1 MAQATIPFCKVCS
14 GTGVLIEPRNNQAEA
29 RICDCS
35 EKCLVCRGSRFVMG
49 KDAQGRDSARMC
61 QCEVRRIRVRMF
73 NEARLPGKYY
83 EARLEERFKD
93 AQNENVFNSLRLMAS
108 DFQPGQKGLLL
119 MGPSGVGKTFLV
131 AAFVHEVIFRRGI
144 QAHFRD
150 FFHLLADLRSG
161 YSQDKPESDLL
172 GPLMDVE
179 VLVID
184 ELGKGRNSPWEQN
197 ILDVII
203 SQRYNNQKTTIFTSN
218 YTDSRKTTLVER
230 VRGKDGMEGDGETR
244 DTLLDR
250 VGPRIYSR
258 LKEMCDFLMLSG
270 KDRRDVDG
278 ELRIG

>member
-1 MAQATIPFCKVCS
+1 MVQAATPFCKTCS

-29 RICDCS
+29 RVCSCS
-35 EKCLVCRGSRFVMG
+35 EQCHICRGSRFVLQ
-49 KDAQGRDSARMC
+49 KDQAGRDSARMC
-61 QCEVRRIRVRMF
+61 QCEVRRIRVRMY
-73 NEARLPGKYY
+73 NEAHVPGKYF
-83 EARLEERFKD
+83 EARLEERFRD
-93 AQNENVFNSLRLMAS
+93 SQNEDVFNTLRLMAS

-131 AAFVHEVIFRRGI
+131 AAFIHEIIFHRGI
-144 QAHFRD
+144 PAHFRD

-161 YSQDKPESDLL
+161 YSQDKPEVELL
-172 GPLMDVE
+172 GPLMEVE

-218 YTDSRKTTLVER
+218 YTESRKTTLVEK
-230 VRGKDGMEGDGETR
+230 VRGKDGLEGDNETR

-250 VGPRIYSR
+250 IGPRIHSR
-258 LKEMCDFLMLSG
+258 LKEMCDFLNLIG
-270 KDRRDVDG
+270 QDRRNLEG
-278 ELRIG
+278 R

>member
-1 MAQATIPFCKVCS
+1 MVQAASPFCNSCG

-29 RICDCS
+29 RVCTCS
-35 EKCLVCRGSRFVMG
+35 EQCHTCRGSRFVMG
-49 KDAQGRDSARMC
+49 KDKAGRDSARMC

-73 NEARLPGKYY
+73 NEAQVPGKYFD
-83 EARLEERFKD
+83 ARLEERFKD
-93 AQNENVFNSLRLMAS
+93 SQNEDVFNTLLLMAS

-131 AAFVHEVIFRRGI
+131 AAFVHEIIFRRGI
-144 QAHFRD
+144 PAHFRD
-150 FFHLLADLRSG
+150 FFHLLSDLRSG
-161 YSQDKPESDLL
+161 YSQDKPEAELL
-172 GPLMDVE
+172 GPLVEVE

-218 YTDSRKTTLVER
+218 YTESRKTTLVEK
-230 VRGKDGMEGDGETR
+230 VRGKDGLEGDNETR

-250 VGPRIYSR
+250 IGPRIHSR
-258 LKEMCDFLMLSG
+258 LKEMCDFLNMTGL
-270 KDRRDVDG
+270 DRRHVESG
-278 ELRIG
+278 